1 MIHLAAT
8 LAFQRWL
15 KQAATKWRNQ
25 STRQSENTSFGDYF
39 SMRTNGTFSSGN
51 EATKRKEKSKSWT
64 STPQTLRSQEKLNQG
79 LNWWGLFWCGGRSY
93 WVAAQWCREHQRWF
107 LPYLTQKN
115 FLQWGVED
123 IRIFSLSVPAEQV
136 VKAEIFP
143 FCFFLATSP
152 FPPLCVA
159 SSRYRPSVIIQGKH
173 SLVFPPSRF
182 LSLNILSLLP
192 DLPPLA
198 SSPLPHPCYLLNP
211 ISLMLPP
218 PNVLLLP
225 KHIPNKN

>member
-1 MIHLAAT
+1 MI
-8 LAFQRWL
+8 
-15 KQAATKWRNQ
+15 N
-25 STRQSENTSFGDYF
+25 TRAPDGANK
-39 SMRTNGTFSSGN
+39 NIL
-51 EATKRKEKSKSWT
+51 
-64 STPQTLRSQEKLNQG
+64 LR
-79 LNWWGLFWCGGRSY
+79 
-93 WVAAQWCREHQRWF
+93 
-107 LPYLTQKN
+107 KN
-115 FLQWGVED
+115 FSNED
-123 IRIFSLSVPAEQV
+123 IRIFPLPVAAEQV

-225 KHIPNKN
+225 LVRAPLQELLWLPWDPVYRLTGLDPPSELTLWVILLLDRKRDAATYFIHTSSAK